1 MANPGQTIFL
11 WLHVVANVFWIG
23 AIAAVAIAVMASNID
38 PRTRGEVATTIYKRV
53 ANPAFMVSFLCGCV
67 RLFIDGPKG
76 LNYYFKLTHF
86 MHGKLLFALIVIGL
100 HHVIGARAKKLAQG
114 DVDTAGKTGVLLA
127 ALAVCAAIAAFFVIA
142 EIPK

>member
-67 RLFIDGPKG
+67 RLFMTPA
-76 LNYYFKLTHF
+76 YYFKLTHF

>member
-53 ANPAFMVSFLCGCV
+53 ANPAFMVSFLFGCV
-67 RLFIDGPKG
+67 RLFMTPA
-76 LNYYFKLTHF
+76 YYFKLTHF